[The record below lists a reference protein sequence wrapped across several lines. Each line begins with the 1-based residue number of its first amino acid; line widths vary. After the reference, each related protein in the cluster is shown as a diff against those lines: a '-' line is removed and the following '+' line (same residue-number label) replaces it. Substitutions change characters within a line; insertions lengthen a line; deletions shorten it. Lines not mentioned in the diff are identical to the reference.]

1 MTAAAALQIGDQLI
15 LEEDYDENY
24 IPSQQEIHEYARE
37 IGIDPN
43 REPELLWLA
52 REGIVAPLPPEWKP
66 CQDVTGDVYYF
77 NFSSGQSTWDHPC
90 DEQYRSLVNQERE
103 RAGTQPHGPP
113 TTAAK
118 KEKKNKKD
126 KKEKKKKAKD
136 QELLKPPGPLS
147 LTFGPLQAPLGS
159 LGSLAPLRG
168 LDGPAL
174 RGSLS
179 SSGGLEPL
187 KTPLGGPLSSLGSSL
202 LGGRQEERVA
212 FSPPGFEDE
221 EDNISEDEQPSRRGS
236 TRLLQNLHLD
246 LDALGGGLQ
255 YEDSEASG
263 LAPPEEKTEAELQDL
278 ALSGEHSPESPS
290 QQDSLR
296 GRHLLSSPPRGGSRD
311 CSSAAGV
318 CPPTPDPQPGK
329 TRDSGEE
336 EEDYEEGWGEDRES
350 VAEEGGGEEE
360 NQKEVGQAS
369 EKKKEGEGKDVE
381 AEVSEE
387 VECEAKLDEGEE
399 ESDEV
404 IKRCVKSEDGEEDET
419 GDVVEENVNKNEE
432 GSDEMMERYLGEQEE
447 SDEVVERCVTNEELE
462 VGHAKKVEDCNE
474 LVESSVK
481 SEEEPKADERDT
493 KSEEAGEEK
502 EWEQEEESD
511 EVVERCMKE
520 MEGGDVEESEIVGE
534 RYFKR
539 KHVERKEET
548 VRESIEEED
557 EAKGDEDS
565 DEVVER
571 WLKEEAEEGEREV
584 VERCVKSEEEV
595 EDEGKEEAEEGER
608 EVVER
613 SVKSEEVEEEVGKEE
628 ADEGESEVVERCVKS
643 EEEVEDEG
651 KEEAEEG
658 ESEVLER
665 SVKSEEVEEEVG
677 KEEADE
683 GESEVV
689 ERCVKSEEEV
699 EDEEAEEGES
709 EVVERSVKS
718 EEGEES
724 DKVFERCSLS
734 EKQAREGEESSEEEE
749 VEGCVKSERKEKEG
763 DRLEEDRDEVVENC
777 IQIVQASPK
786 PKTSTSSEEVIE
798 RLEQQTVQ
806 AKSLGKKKLA
816 DLKRSDKMEVYVGK
830 KKNVPKQSPLPAEQ
844 SEASE
849 HMEVAS
855 SSTEDLK
862 SGFGSKL
869 SEKVLALKDLSPAV
883 SPLLQDK
890 VGIVKVSAEEEK
902 ERRKRAEAAERRLH
916 GAGREDP
923 VMEDRPPSQPSE
935 SQQTTGSSHCEP
947 EPRPRAEGVS
957 TSLGVPGVQRPD
969 TSRGRLVRSPHTQ
982 YKEEAPR
989 QGEDSRRAQEEEREK
1004 ERRETERE
1012 IEEEKERALR
1022 ERQEKVRLLQEELRR
1037 EEEEEEERRLKE
1049 ESEERVRSLRERL
1062 QSKGREE
1069 ESRRSVE
1076 SESRLLELREMARR
1090 ERENQQRNIRE
1101 EGEAMLR
1108 ELRATL
1114 EAETEAERER
1124 IEAQRRRDLERL
1136 REESEEKLHAE
1147 KRRLLGEREEQL
1159 SSLKQ
1164 EGRSSASERWRELKS
1179 PRSPEQHLAEYQR
1192 ELGDVL
1198 QEVREEVQRD
1208 HARKL
1213 GQLKD
1218 DHHRELSSIKESH
1231 LDQEAVQKEQLLCV
1245 LQEERDRLLAAHSA
1259 QLERLRTQ
1267 LDSQLCKTRQTHTR
1281 KEVEIQELGDRLE
1294 LRARELKSQETIL
1307 KTQGANLK
1315 KRRQQLGDEEDEI
1328 DRGIEAL
1335 AGVMQERDG
1344 LRGDLERVEG
1354 QRDRAS
1360 QEAERG
1366 REDRTKA
1373 REELERMREERDR
1386 LESKVELLQERCDR
1400 LGRRVSDLEQSEI
1413 KRPSTRLDRTEEE
1426 ERKKEKDSEAAPSA
1440 GREKVLHVEHLKEPP
1455 LSPISRDSESSLDDL
1470 HQYISSEG
1478 LSLQKARRFLERESG
1493 RLSERQAALQA
1504 AQALSSSSQYPNTTT
1519 HAQAT
1524 QEMYRNLQQ
1533 VREASDVEEL
1543 RVTVQRGNSLL
1554 RRKEERLQQLESSVA
1569 EEVSHHHY
1577 YDDQG
1582 RLAADRKVT
1591 FDVTESDMSS
1601 VSNGH
1606 DGPGGEPTVPA
1617 KVQHLAESLQ
1627 HISGQLNT
1635 VLGALGSLT
1644 QRQTPYQPL
1653 PLPLPLSQPRT
1664 PTSMPLSQLSMPLS
1678 GPSWAPHST
1687 STQPRDSEDLLNSR
1701 WAKLFP
1707 GAPIESI
1714 ATSSLRTNALYS
1726 GYSPASEQ
1734 ARSLSS
1740 MQPKAVEMDGQRLQ
1754 GLIDGNK
1761 RWLETRR
1768 KDPSVPLFTRYRT
1781 PPTMSGLVQL
1791 SLDDNNQIKVYHY

>member
-103 RAGTQPHGPP
+103 RAGTQPHGSP

-168 LDGPAL
+168 FDGPAL

-290 QQDSLR
+290 QQ
-296 GRHLLSSPPRGGSRD
+296 
-311 CSSAAGV
+311 
-318 CPPTPDPQPGK
+318 
-329 TRDSGEE
+329 
-336 EEDYEEGWGEDRES
+336 
-350 VAEEGGGEEE
+350 
-360 NQKEVGQAS
+360 
-369 EKKKEGEGKDVE
+369 
-381 AEVSEE
+381 
-387 VECEAKLDEGEE
+387 
-399 ESDEV
+399 
-404 IKRCVKSEDGEEDET
+404 
-419 GDVVEENVNKNEE
+419 
-432 GSDEMMERYLGEQEE
+432 
-447 SDEVVERCVTNEELE
+447 
-462 VGHAKKVEDCNE
+462 
-474 LVESSVK
+474 
-481 SEEEPKADERDT
+481 
-493 KSEEAGEEK
+493 
-502 EWEQEEESD
+502 
-511 EVVERCMKE
+511 
-520 MEGGDVEESEIVGE
+520 
-534 RYFKR
+534 
-539 KHVERKEET
+539 
-548 VRESIEEED
+548 
-557 EAKGDEDS
+557 
-565 DEVVER
+565 
-571 WLKEEAEEGEREV
+571 
-584 VERCVKSEEEV
+584 
-595 EDEGKEEAEEGER
+595 
-608 EVVER
+608 
-613 SVKSEEVEEEVGKEE
+613 
-628 ADEGESEVVERCVKS
+628 
-643 EEEVEDEG
+643 
-651 KEEAEEG
+651 
-658 ESEVLER
+658 
-665 SVKSEEVEEEVG
+665 
-677 KEEADE
+677 
-683 GESEVV
+683 
-689 ERCVKSEEEV
+689 
-699 EDEEAEEGES
+699 
-709 EVVERSVKS
+709 
-718 EEGEES
+718 
-724 DKVFERCSLS
+724 
-734 EKQAREGEESSEEEE
+734 
-749 VEGCVKSERKEKEG
+749 
-763 DRLEEDRDEVVENC
+763 
-777 IQIVQASPK
+777 
-786 PKTSTSSEEVIE
+786 
-798 RLEQQTVQ
+798 
-806 AKSLGKKKLA
+806 
-816 DLKRSDKMEVYVGK
+816 
-830 KKNVPKQSPLPAEQ
+830 Q

-869 SEKVLALKDLSPAV
+869 SEKVLDLKDLFPAV
-883 SPLLQDK
+883 IPLLQDK
-890 VGIVKVSAEEEK
+890 VGMVKVSAEEEK

-916 GAGREDP
+916 GAGREDL

-947 EPRPRAEGVS
+947 EPRPRAEGVSAS

-1012 IEEEKERALR
+1012 IEKERALW

-1037 EEEEEEERRLKE
+1037 EEEEEERRLKE
-1049 ESEERVRSLRERL
+1049 ESEERVRSLREKL

-1069 ESRRSVE
+1069 ESRPSVE

-1124 IEAQRRRDLERL
+1124 IEAQGRRDLERL

-1164 EGRSSASERWRELKS
+1164 EGRSSASERGRELKS

-1218 DHHRELSSIKESH
+1218 DHHRELSSIRESH

-1281 KEVEIQELGDRLE
+1281 KEAEIQELGDRLE
-1294 LRARELKSQETIL
+1294 LKARELKSQETIL
-1307 KTQGANLK
+1307 KTQAANLK

-1335 AGVMQERDG
+1335 PGVMQERDG

-1354 QRDRAS
+1354 QRDRAR

-1366 REDRTKA
+1366 REERTKA
-1373 REELERMREERDR
+1373 REELERMREERDKAREESRRMKEERDR

-1504 AQALSSSSQYPNTTT
+1504 AQAQSSSSQYPNTTM

-1577 YDDQG
+1577 YNDQG

-1601 VSNGH
+1601 VSNSH

-1653 PLPLPLSQPRT
+1653 PLPLPLSLPRT
-1664 PTSMPLSQLSMPLS
+1664 PTSMPLSQLSMTLS
-1678 GPSWAPHST
+1678 GPSWAWAPHST

-1707 GAPIESI
+1707 GASIESI

>member
-290 QQDSLR
+290 QQ
-296 GRHLLSSPPRGGSRD
+296 
-311 CSSAAGV
+311 
-318 CPPTPDPQPGK
+318 
-329 TRDSGEE
+329 
-336 EEDYEEGWGEDRES
+336 
-350 VAEEGGGEEE
+350 
-360 NQKEVGQAS
+360 
-369 EKKKEGEGKDVE
+369 
-381 AEVSEE
+381 
-387 VECEAKLDEGEE
+387 
-399 ESDEV
+399 
-404 IKRCVKSEDGEEDET
+404 
-419 GDVVEENVNKNEE
+419 
-432 GSDEMMERYLGEQEE
+432 
-447 SDEVVERCVTNEELE
+447 
-462 VGHAKKVEDCNE
+462 
-474 LVESSVK
+474 
-481 SEEEPKADERDT
+481 
-493 KSEEAGEEK
+493 
-502 EWEQEEESD
+502 
-511 EVVERCMKE
+511 
-520 MEGGDVEESEIVGE
+520 
-534 RYFKR
+534 
-539 KHVERKEET
+539 
-548 VRESIEEED
+548 
-557 EAKGDEDS
+557 
-565 DEVVER
+565 
-571 WLKEEAEEGEREV
+571 
-584 VERCVKSEEEV
+584 
-595 EDEGKEEAEEGER
+595 
-608 EVVER
+608 
-613 SVKSEEVEEEVGKEE
+613 
-628 ADEGESEVVERCVKS
+628 
-643 EEEVEDEG
+643 
-651 KEEAEEG
+651 
-658 ESEVLER
+658 
-665 SVKSEEVEEEVG
+665 
-677 KEEADE
+677 
-683 GESEVV
+683 
-689 ERCVKSEEEV
+689 
-699 EDEEAEEGES
+699 
-709 EVVERSVKS
+709 
-718 EEGEES
+718 
-724 DKVFERCSLS
+724 
-734 EKQAREGEESSEEEE
+734 
-749 VEGCVKSERKEKEG
+749 
-763 DRLEEDRDEVVENC
+763 
-777 IQIVQASPK
+777 
-786 PKTSTSSEEVIE
+786 
-798 RLEQQTVQ
+798 
-806 AKSLGKKKLA
+806 
-816 DLKRSDKMEVYVGK
+816 
-830 KKNVPKQSPLPAEQ
+830 Q

>member
-1 MTAAAALQIGDQLI
+1 MREEKAKQKGTII
-15 LEEDYDENY
+15 LVHLLD
-24 IPSQQEIHEYARE
+24 ARDCE
-37 IGIDPN
+37 QGLVPC
-43 REPELLWLA
+43 L
-52 REGIVAPLPPEWKP
+52 APLCLSPGPMSPNLLLSREMGW
-66 CQDVTGDVYYF
+66 
-77 NFSSGQSTWDHPC
+77 
-90 DEQYRSLVNQERE
+90 E
-103 RAGTQPHGPP
+103 RAWLIQQGSAGIQ
-113 TTAAK
+113 
-118 KEKKNKKD
+118 
-126 KKEKKKKAKD
+126 
-136 QELLKPPGPLS
+136 QPLS
-147 LTFGPLQAPLGS
+147 LTLGPLQAPLGS

-187 KTPLGGPLSSLGSSL
+187 KSPLGGPLSSLGSSL
-202 LGGRQEERVA
+202 LGGRQEEHVA
-212 FSPPGFEDE
+212 FSPPGFEDD
-221 EDNISEDEQPSRRGS
+221 EDNISEDEQPSPRGS
-236 TRLLQNLHLD
+236 ARLLQNLHLD

-263 LAPPEEKTEAELQDL
+263 VAPPEEKTEAELQDL
-278 ALSGEHSPESPS
+278 ALSGEHSPEPPS
-290 QQDSLR
+290 QQ
-296 GRHLLSSPPRGGSRD
+296 
-311 CSSAAGV
+311 
-318 CPPTPDPQPGK
+318 
-329 TRDSGEE
+329 
-336 EEDYEEGWGEDRES
+336 
-350 VAEEGGGEEE
+350 
-360 NQKEVGQAS
+360 
-369 EKKKEGEGKDVE
+369 
-381 AEVSEE
+381 
-387 VECEAKLDEGEE
+387 
-399 ESDEV
+399 
-404 IKRCVKSEDGEEDET
+404 
-419 GDVVEENVNKNEE
+419 
-432 GSDEMMERYLGEQEE
+432 
-447 SDEVVERCVTNEELE
+447 
-462 VGHAKKVEDCNE
+462 
-474 LVESSVK
+474 
-481 SEEEPKADERDT
+481 
-493 KSEEAGEEK
+493 
-502 EWEQEEESD
+502 
-511 EVVERCMKE
+511 
-520 MEGGDVEESEIVGE
+520 
-534 RYFKR
+534 
-539 KHVERKEET
+539 
-548 VRESIEEED
+548 
-557 EAKGDEDS
+557 
-565 DEVVER
+565 
-571 WLKEEAEEGEREV
+571 
-584 VERCVKSEEEV
+584 
-595 EDEGKEEAEEGER
+595 
-608 EVVER
+608 
-613 SVKSEEVEEEVGKEE
+613 
-628 ADEGESEVVERCVKS
+628 
-643 EEEVEDEG
+643 
-651 KEEAEEG
+651 
-658 ESEVLER
+658 
-665 SVKSEEVEEEVG
+665 
-677 KEEADE
+677 
-683 GESEVV
+683 
-689 ERCVKSEEEV
+689 
-699 EDEEAEEGES
+699 
-709 EVVERSVKS
+709 
-718 EEGEES
+718 
-724 DKVFERCSLS
+724 
-734 EKQAREGEESSEEEE
+734 
-749 VEGCVKSERKEKEG
+749 
-763 DRLEEDRDEVVENC
+763 
-777 IQIVQASPK
+777 
-786 PKTSTSSEEVIE
+786 
-798 RLEQQTVQ
+798 
-806 AKSLGKKKLA
+806 
-816 DLKRSDKMEVYVGK
+816 
-830 KKNVPKQSPLPAEQ
+830 Q

-849 HMEVAS
+849 HIEVAS

-869 SEKVLALKDLSPAV
+869 SEKVLDLKDLSPAN
-883 SPLLQDK
+883 SPLLQEK

-916 GAGREDP
+916 AAGREDP
-923 VMEDRPPSQPSE
+923 VMEDRPPSQPSD

-947 EPRPRAEGVS
+947 ELRPRVEGVS
-957 TSLGVPGVQRPD
+957 TSASLGVPGVQGVQRPD
-969 TSRGRLVRSPHTQ
+969 TSRGRLVRSPHALH
-982 YKEEAPR
+982 KEEAPR
-989 QGEDSRRAQEEEREK
+989 QGEDSRRAQEEERDK

-1022 ERQEKVRLLQEELRR
+1022 ERQEKVHLLQEELRR
-1037 EEEEEEERRLKE
+1037 EEEEEERRLKE
-1049 ESEERVRSLRERL
+1049 ESEERVRSLRQRL

-1069 ESRRSVE
+1069 ESRLSVE

-1108 ELRATL
+1108 ELRATM
-1114 EAETEAERER
+1114 EAEREAERER

-1164 EGRSSASERWRELKS
+1164 EGLSSACERRRELKS

-1218 DHHRELSSIKESH
+1218 DHHRELNSIRESH

-1267 LDSQLCKTRQTHTR
+1267 LDSQLSKTRQTHTR
-1281 KEVEIQELGDRLE
+1281 KEAEIQELGDRLE

-1307 KTQGANLK
+1307 KTQAANLK
-1315 KRRQQLGDEEDEI
+1315 KRRQQLGNEEDEI

-1335 AGVMQERDG
+1335 PGVMQERDG
-1344 LRGDLERVEG
+1344 LREDLERVEE
-1354 QRDRAS
+1354 QRDRAR

-1366 REDRTKA
+1366 REERTKA
-1373 REELERMREERDR
+1373 REELERMREERDKAREELERMREERDKAREESRRMKEERDR

-1478 LSLQKARRFLERESG
+1478 LSLQKARRFLKRESG
-1493 RLSERQAALQA
+1493 RLRERQAALQA
-1504 AQALSSSSQYPNTTT
+1504 AQAQSSSSQYPNTTT

-1533 VREASDVEEL
+1533 EASDVEEL

-1577 YDDQG
+1577 YDDQD

-1606 DGPGGEPTVPA
+1606 DGPGEEPTVPA

-1678 GPSWAPHST
+1678 GPSWVWTPHST
-1687 STQPRDSEDLLNSR
+1687 STQPRGSEDLLNSR

-1714 ATSSLRTNALYS
+1714 ATSSLRTNVLYS

>member
-24 IPSQQEIHEYARE
+24 IPSEQEIHEYARE

-118 KEKKNKKD
+118 KEKKKKKD
-126 KKEKKKKAKD
+126 KKEKKKKTKD

-147 LTFGPLQAPLGS
+147 LTLGPLQAPLGS

-187 KTPLGGPLSSLGSSL
+187 KSPLGGPLSSLGSSL
-202 LGGRQEERVA
+202 LGGRQEEHVA
-212 FSPPGFEDE
+212 FSPPGFEDD
-221 EDNISEDEQPSRRGS
+221 EDNISEDEQPSPRGS
-236 TRLLQNLHLD
+236 ARLLQNLHLD

-263 LAPPEEKTEAELQDL
+263 VAPPEEKTEAELQDL
-278 ALSGEHSPESPS
+278 ALSGEHSPEPPS
-290 QQDSLR
+290 QQ
-296 GRHLLSSPPRGGSRD
+296 
-311 CSSAAGV
+311 
-318 CPPTPDPQPGK
+318 
-329 TRDSGEE
+329 
-336 EEDYEEGWGEDRES
+336 
-350 VAEEGGGEEE
+350 
-360 NQKEVGQAS
+360 
-369 EKKKEGEGKDVE
+369 
-381 AEVSEE
+381 
-387 VECEAKLDEGEE
+387 
-399 ESDEV
+399 
-404 IKRCVKSEDGEEDET
+404 
-419 GDVVEENVNKNEE
+419 
-432 GSDEMMERYLGEQEE
+432 
-447 SDEVVERCVTNEELE
+447 
-462 VGHAKKVEDCNE
+462 
-474 LVESSVK
+474 
-481 SEEEPKADERDT
+481 
-493 KSEEAGEEK
+493 
-502 EWEQEEESD
+502 
-511 EVVERCMKE
+511 
-520 MEGGDVEESEIVGE
+520 
-534 RYFKR
+534 
-539 KHVERKEET
+539 
-548 VRESIEEED
+548 
-557 EAKGDEDS
+557 
-565 DEVVER
+565 
-571 WLKEEAEEGEREV
+571 
-584 VERCVKSEEEV
+584 
-595 EDEGKEEAEEGER
+595 
-608 EVVER
+608 
-613 SVKSEEVEEEVGKEE
+613 
-628 ADEGESEVVERCVKS
+628 
-643 EEEVEDEG
+643 
-651 KEEAEEG
+651 
-658 ESEVLER
+658 
-665 SVKSEEVEEEVG
+665 
-677 KEEADE
+677 
-683 GESEVV
+683 
-689 ERCVKSEEEV
+689 
-699 EDEEAEEGES
+699 
-709 EVVERSVKS
+709 
-718 EEGEES
+718 
-724 DKVFERCSLS
+724 
-734 EKQAREGEESSEEEE
+734 
-749 VEGCVKSERKEKEG
+749 
-763 DRLEEDRDEVVENC
+763 
-777 IQIVQASPK
+777 
-786 PKTSTSSEEVIE
+786 
-798 RLEQQTVQ
+798 
-806 AKSLGKKKLA
+806 
-816 DLKRSDKMEVYVGK
+816 
-830 KKNVPKQSPLPAEQ
+830 Q

-849 HMEVAS
+849 HIEVAS

-869 SEKVLALKDLSPAV
+869 SEKVLDLKDLSPAN
-883 SPLLQDK
+883 SPLLQEK

-916 GAGREDP
+916 AAGREDP
-923 VMEDRPPSQPSE
+923 VMEDRPPSQPSD

-947 EPRPRAEGVS
+947 ELRPRVEGVS
-957 TSLGVPGVQRPD
+957 TSASLGVPGVQGVQRPD
-969 TSRGRLVRSPHTQ
+969 TSRGRLVRSPHALH
-982 YKEEAPR
+982 KEEAPR
-989 QGEDSRRAQEEEREK
+989 QGEDSRRAQEEERDK

-1022 ERQEKVRLLQEELRR
+1022 ERQEKVHLLQEELRR
-1037 EEEEEEERRLKE
+1037 EEEEEERRLKE
-1049 ESEERVRSLRERL
+1049 ESEERVRSLRQRL

-1069 ESRRSVE
+1069 ESRLSVE

-1108 ELRATL
+1108 ELRATM
-1114 EAETEAERER
+1114 EAEREAERER

-1164 EGRSSASERWRELKS
+1164 EGLSSACERRRELKS

-1218 DHHRELSSIKESH
+1218 DHHRELNSIRESH

-1267 LDSQLCKTRQTHTR
+1267 LDSQLSKTRQTHTR
-1281 KEVEIQELGDRLE
+1281 KEAEIQELGDRLE

-1307 KTQGANLK
+1307 KTQAANLK
-1315 KRRQQLGDEEDEI
+1315 KRRQQLGNEEDEI

-1335 AGVMQERDG
+1335 PGVMQERDG
-1344 LRGDLERVEG
+1344 LREDLERVEE
-1354 QRDRAS
+1354 QRDRAR

-1366 REDRTKA
+1366 REERTKA
-1373 REELERMREERDR
+1373 REELERMREERDKAREELERMREERDKAREESRRMKEERDR

-1478 LSLQKARRFLERESG
+1478 LSLQKARRFLKRESG
-1493 RLSERQAALQA
+1493 RLRERQAALQA
-1504 AQALSSSSQYPNTTT
+1504 AQAQSSSSQYPNTTT

-1533 VREASDVEEL
+1533 EASDVEEL

-1577 YDDQG
+1577 YDDQD

-1606 DGPGGEPTVPA
+1606 DGPGEEPTVPA

-1678 GPSWAPHST
+1678 GPSWVWTPHST
-1687 STQPRDSEDLLNSR
+1687 STQPRGSEDLLNSR

-1714 ATSSLRTNALYS
+1714 ATSSLRTNVLYS

>member
-24 IPSQQEIHEYARE
+24 IPSEQEIHEYARE

-113 TTAAK
+113 TTGAK
-118 KEKKNKKD
+118 KEKKKKKD

-147 LTFGPLQAPLGS
+147 LTLGPLQAPLGS

-212 FSPPGFEDE
+212 FSPPGFEDD

-236 TRLLQNLHLD
+236 ARLLQNLHLD
-246 LDALGGGLQ
+246 LDVLGGGLQ

-278 ALSGEHSPESPS
+278 ALSGEHSPEPPS
-290 QQDSLR
+290 Q
-296 GRHLLSSPPRGGSRD
+296 
-311 CSSAAGV
+311 
-318 CPPTPDPQPGK
+318 
-329 TRDSGEE
+329 
-336 EEDYEEGWGEDRES
+336 
-350 VAEEGGGEEE
+350 
-360 NQKEVGQAS
+360 
-369 EKKKEGEGKDVE
+369 
-381 AEVSEE
+381 
-387 VECEAKLDEGEE
+387 
-399 ESDEV
+399 
-404 IKRCVKSEDGEEDET
+404 
-419 GDVVEENVNKNEE
+419 
-432 GSDEMMERYLGEQEE
+432 
-447 SDEVVERCVTNEELE
+447 
-462 VGHAKKVEDCNE
+462 
-474 LVESSVK
+474 
-481 SEEEPKADERDT
+481 
-493 KSEEAGEEK
+493 
-502 EWEQEEESD
+502 
-511 EVVERCMKE
+511 
-520 MEGGDVEESEIVGE
+520 
-534 RYFKR
+534 
-539 KHVERKEET
+539 
-548 VRESIEEED
+548 
-557 EAKGDEDS
+557 
-565 DEVVER
+565 
-571 WLKEEAEEGEREV
+571 
-584 VERCVKSEEEV
+584 
-595 EDEGKEEAEEGER
+595 
-608 EVVER
+608 
-613 SVKSEEVEEEVGKEE
+613 
-628 ADEGESEVVERCVKS
+628 
-643 EEEVEDEG
+643 
-651 KEEAEEG
+651 
-658 ESEVLER
+658 
-665 SVKSEEVEEEVG
+665 
-677 KEEADE
+677 
-683 GESEVV
+683 
-689 ERCVKSEEEV
+689 
-699 EDEEAEEGES
+699 
-709 EVVERSVKS
+709 
-718 EEGEES
+718 
-724 DKVFERCSLS
+724 
-734 EKQAREGEESSEEEE
+734 
-749 VEGCVKSERKEKEG
+749 
-763 DRLEEDRDEVVENC
+763 
-777 IQIVQASPK
+777 
-786 PKTSTSSEEVIE
+786 
-798 RLEQQTVQ
+798 
-806 AKSLGKKKLA
+806 
-816 DLKRSDKMEVYVGK
+816 
-830 KKNVPKQSPLPAEQ
+830 Q

-849 HMEVAS
+849 HIEVAS

-869 SEKVLALKDLSPAV
+869 SEKVLDLKDLSLAV

-947 EPRPRAEGVS
+947 EPRLRAEGVS
-957 TSLGVPGVQRPD
+957 TSASLGVPGVQRPD
-969 TSRGRLVRSPHTQ
+969 TSRGRLVRSPHAH

-989 QGEDSRRAQEEEREK
+989 QGEDSRRAQEK

-1012 IEEEKERALR
+1012 IEEKARVLR
-1022 ERQEKVRLLQEELRR
+1022 ERQEKVRLLQEELSR
-1037 EEEEEEERRLKE
+1037 EEEEEEGRLKE
-1049 ESEERVRSLRERL
+1049 ESKERVRSLRERL

-1069 ESRRSVE
+1069 ESRLSVE

-1101 EGEAMLR
+1101 EGKAMLR
-1108 ELRATL
+1108 KLRATL
-1114 EAETEAERER
+1114 EAEREAERER

-1218 DHHRELSSIKESH
+1218 DHHRELNSIRESH

-1281 KEVEIQELGDRLE
+1281 KEAEIQELGDRLE

-1307 KTQGANLK
+1307 KTQAANLK

-1335 AGVMQERDG
+1335 PGVMQERDG
-1344 LRGDLERVEG
+1344 LREDLERVEG
-1354 QRDRAS
+1354 QRDRAR

-1366 REDRTKA
+1366 REERTKV
-1373 REELERMREERDR
+1373 REELERMREERDKAREESRRMKEERDR

-1524 QEMYRNLQQ
+1524 QQMYRNLQQ

-1664 PTSMPLSQLSMPLS
+1664 PTSMPLSQLSMAQS
-1678 GPSWAPHST
+1678 GPSWAWAPHST
-1687 STQPRDSEDLLNSR
+1687 STQPRGSEDLLNSR

-1714 ATSSLRTNALYS
+1714 ATSSLRTNVLYS

-1740 MQPKAVEMDGQRLQ
+1740 MQPKAAEMDGQRLQ

-1781 PPTMSGLVQL
+1781 PPTTSGLVQL

>member
-24 IPSQQEIHEYARE
+24 IPSEQEIHEYARE

-113 TTAAK
+113 ITAAK
-118 KEKKNKKD
+118 KEKKKKKD

-147 LTFGPLQAPLGS
+147 LTLGPLQAPLGS

-168 LDGPAL
+168 LDGLAL

-202 LGGRQEERVA
+202 LGGQQEERVA
-212 FSPPGFEDE
+212 FSPPGFEDN

-236 TRLLQNLHLD
+236 ARLLQNLHLD

-263 LAPPEEKTEAELQDL
+263 VAPPEGKTEAELRDL

-296 GRHLLSSPPRGGSRD
+296 GRHLLSTPPRGGSRD

-318 CPPTPDPQPGK
+318 CLPTPDPQPAK

-336 EEDYEEGWGEDRES
+336 EEDYEDGWGEDRES

-360 NQKEVGQAS
+360 NQREVGQAS
-369 EKKKEGEGKDVE
+369 EKKRGEEGEGKDVE

-387 VECEAKLDEGEE
+387 VECEGKLEEGEE

-404 IKRCVKSEDGEEDET
+404 IKRCVKSEDGEEEET
-419 GDVVEENVNKNEE
+419 GDVVEENVNTNEGE
-432 GSDEMMERYLGEQEE
+432 GGSDEMMERYLGEQGE

-462 VGHAKKVEDCNE
+462 VGHDKQVEDCNE
-474 LVESSVK
+474 LVESRVK
-481 SEEEPKADERDT
+481 SEEEPKAEESDERDT

-502 EWEQEEESD
+502 EGEQEEESD
-511 EVVERCMKE
+511 QVVERYMKE
-520 MEGGDVEESEIVGE
+520 VEGGDEESEIVGE

-548 VRESIEEED
+548 VRDSIEEED

-565 DEVVER
+565 EEVVER

-584 VERCVKSEEEV
+584 VERCEEEV
-595 EDEGKEEAEEGER
+595 EDEETG
-608 EVVER
+608 
-613 SVKSEEVEEEVGKEE
+613 
-628 ADEGESEVVERCVKS
+628 EGESEVVERCVKS
-643 EEEVEDEG
+643 EEEVEDEEAGEGESEVVERCVKSVEEEG
-651 KEEAEEG
+651 KEEG

-677 KEEADE
+677 EEEADE

-689 ERCVKSEEEV
+689 ERCVNSEEG
-699 EDEEAEEGES
+699 EEGKDEPEELES
-709 EVVERSVKS
+709 EVVRERCVKS
-718 EEGEES
+718 EEGEEN
-724 DKVFERCSLS
+724 DKVFARCSLS
-734 EKQAREGEESSEEEE
+734 EKQAREGEESRE
-749 VEGCVKSERKEKEG
+749 VEGCFKRERKEMEG
-763 DRLEEDRDEVVENC
+763 DRLEEDSDEVVENC
-777 IQIVQASPK
+777 IQTVQASPK
-786 PKTSTSSEEVIE
+786 PKTSASSEEVIE

-806 AKSLGKKKLA
+806 AKSLGKKKKLA
-816 DLKRSDKMEVYVGK
+816 DLKQSDNMEVYVGK

-862 SGFGSKL
+862 SGFGSRL
-869 SEKVLALKDLSPAV
+869 SEKVLDLKDLSPAV

-957 TSLGVPGVQRPD
+957 TSASLGVPGVQRPD
-969 TSRGRLVRSPHTQ
+969 TSRGRLVRSPNAH

-989 QGEDSRRAQEEEREK
+989 QGEDSRWAQEEESEK
-1004 ERRETERE
+1004 ERRETERK

-1022 ERQEKVRLLQEELRR
+1022 ERQEKGRLLQEELSR
-1037 EEEEEEERRLKE
+1037 EEEEEERRLKE
-1049 ESEERVRSLRERL
+1049 ESKERVRSLRERL

-1069 ESRRSVE
+1069 ESRLSVE

-1090 ERENQQRNIRE
+1090 ERENQQCNIRE

-1114 EAETEAERER
+1114 EAERER
-1124 IEAQRRRDLERL
+1124 IEAQRKRDLERL

-1218 DHHRELSSIKESH
+1218 DHHRELSSIRESH

-1281 KEVEIQELGDRLE
+1281 KEAEIQELGDRME
-1294 LRARELKSQETIL
+1294 LRARELKSQETTL
-1307 KTQGANLK
+1307 KTQAANLK

-1335 AGVMQERDG
+1335 PGVMQERDG
-1344 LRGDLERVEG
+1344 LREHLERVEG
-1354 QRDRAS
+1354 ERDRAR

-1366 REDRTKA
+1366 REERTNA
-1373 REELERMREERDR
+1373 REELERMREERDKAREESRRIKEERDR

-1426 ERKKEKDSEAAPSA
+1426 RKKEKDCEAAPSA
-1440 GREKVLHVEHLKEPP
+1440 GQEKVLHVEHLKEP

-1504 AQALSSSSQYPNTTT
+1504 AQAQSSSSQYPNTTS

-1533 VREASDVEEL
+1533 EASDVEEL
-1543 RVTVQRGNSLL
+1543 RVTVQRGISLL

-1582 RLAADRKVT
+1582 RLADDRKVT

-1678 GPSWAPHST
+1678 GPSWAWAPHST
-1687 STQPRDSEDLLNSR
+1687 STPLRDSEDLLNSR

>member
-24 IPSQQEIHEYARE
+24 IPSEQEIHEYARE

-113 TTAAK
+113 ITAAK
-118 KEKKNKKD
+118 KEKKKKKD

-147 LTFGPLQAPLGS
+147 LTLGPLQAPLGS

-212 FSPPGFEDE
+212 FSPPGFEDD

-236 TRLLQNLHLD
+236 ARLLQNLHLD

-263 LAPPEEKTEAELQDL
+263 VAPPEGKTEAELRDL

-290 QQDSLR
+290 Q
-296 GRHLLSSPPRGGSRD
+296 
-311 CSSAAGV
+311 
-318 CPPTPDPQPGK
+318 
-329 TRDSGEE
+329 
-336 EEDYEEGWGEDRES
+336 
-350 VAEEGGGEEE
+350 
-360 NQKEVGQAS
+360 
-369 EKKKEGEGKDVE
+369 
-381 AEVSEE
+381 
-387 VECEAKLDEGEE
+387 
-399 ESDEV
+399 
-404 IKRCVKSEDGEEDET
+404 
-419 GDVVEENVNKNEE
+419 
-432 GSDEMMERYLGEQEE
+432 
-447 SDEVVERCVTNEELE
+447 
-462 VGHAKKVEDCNE
+462 
-474 LVESSVK
+474 
-481 SEEEPKADERDT
+481 
-493 KSEEAGEEK
+493 
-502 EWEQEEESD
+502 
-511 EVVERCMKE
+511 
-520 MEGGDVEESEIVGE
+520 
-534 RYFKR
+534 
-539 KHVERKEET
+539 
-548 VRESIEEED
+548 
-557 EAKGDEDS
+557 
-565 DEVVER
+565 
-571 WLKEEAEEGEREV
+571 
-584 VERCVKSEEEV
+584 
-595 EDEGKEEAEEGER
+595 
-608 EVVER
+608 
-613 SVKSEEVEEEVGKEE
+613 
-628 ADEGESEVVERCVKS
+628 
-643 EEEVEDEG
+643 
-651 KEEAEEG
+651 
-658 ESEVLER
+658 
-665 SVKSEEVEEEVG
+665 
-677 KEEADE
+677 
-683 GESEVV
+683 
-689 ERCVKSEEEV
+689 
-699 EDEEAEEGES
+699 
-709 EVVERSVKS
+709 
-718 EEGEES
+718 
-724 DKVFERCSLS
+724 
-734 EKQAREGEESSEEEE
+734 
-749 VEGCVKSERKEKEG
+749 
-763 DRLEEDRDEVVENC
+763 
-777 IQIVQASPK
+777 
-786 PKTSTSSEEVIE
+786 
-798 RLEQQTVQ
+798 
-806 AKSLGKKKLA
+806 
-816 DLKRSDKMEVYVGK
+816 
-830 KKNVPKQSPLPAEQ
+830 Q

-862 SGFGSKL
+862 SGFGSRL
-869 SEKVLALKDLSPAV
+869 SEKVLDLKDLSPAV

-957 TSLGVPGVQRPD
+957 TSASLGVPVVQRPD
-969 TSRGRLVRSPHTQ
+969 TSRGRLVRSPNAH

-989 QGEDSRRAQEEEREK
+989 QGEDSRWAQEEEREK
-1004 ERRETERE
+1004 ERRETERK
-1012 IEEEKERALR
+1012 IEEEKECALR
-1022 ERQEKVRLLQEELRR
+1022 ERQEKGRLLQEELSR
-1037 EEEEEEERRLKE
+1037 EEEEEERRLKE
-1049 ESEERVRSLRERL
+1049 ESKERVRSLRERL

-1069 ESRRSVE
+1069 ESRLSVE

-1090 ERENQQRNIRE
+1090 ERETQQRNIRE

-1114 EAETEAERER
+1114 EAERER
-1124 IEAQRRRDLERL
+1124 IESQRRRDLERL

-1147 KRRLLGEREEQL
+1147 KCRLLGEREEQL

-1179 PRSPEQHLAEYQR
+1179 PHSPEQHLAEYQR

-1218 DHHRELSSIKESH
+1218 DHHRELSSIRESH

-1245 LQEERDRLLAAHSA
+1245 LQEERDRLLAAHST

-1281 KEVEIQELGDRLE
+1281 KEAEIQELGDRME
-1294 LRARELKSQETIL
+1294 LRARELKSQETTL
-1307 KTQGANLK
+1307 KTQAANLK

-1335 AGVMQERDG
+1335 PGVMQERDG
-1344 LRGDLERVEG
+1344 LREDLERVEG
-1354 QRDRAS
+1354 ERDGAR

-1366 REDRTKA
+1366 REERTNA
-1373 REELERMREERDR
+1373 REELERMREERDKAREESRRMKEERDR

-1426 ERKKEKDSEAAPSA
+1426 RKKEKDCEAAPSA
-1440 GREKVLHVEHLKEPP
+1440 GREKVLHVEHLKEP

-1504 AQALSSSSQYPNTTT
+1504 AQAQSSSSQYPNTTS

-1582 RLAADRKVT
+1582 RLAADRKVN

-1678 GPSWAPHST
+1678 GPSWAWGPHST
-1687 STQPRDSEDLLNSR
+1687 STPLRDSEDLLNSR

>member
-24 IPSQQEIHEYARE
+24 IPSEQEIHEYARE

-113 TTAAK
+113 ITAAK
-118 KEKKNKKD
+118 KEKKKKKD

-147 LTFGPLQAPLGS
+147 LTLGPLQAP

-212 FSPPGFEDE
+212 FSPPGFEDD

-236 TRLLQNLHLD
+236 ARLLQNLHLD

-263 LAPPEEKTEAELQDL
+263 VAPPEGKTEAELRDL
-278 ALSGEHSPESPS
+278 ALSGVHSPESPS
-290 QQDSLR
+290 QQ
-296 GRHLLSSPPRGGSRD
+296 
-311 CSSAAGV
+311 
-318 CPPTPDPQPGK
+318 
-329 TRDSGEE
+329 
-336 EEDYEEGWGEDRES
+336 
-350 VAEEGGGEEE
+350 
-360 NQKEVGQAS
+360 
-369 EKKKEGEGKDVE
+369 
-381 AEVSEE
+381 
-387 VECEAKLDEGEE
+387 
-399 ESDEV
+399 
-404 IKRCVKSEDGEEDET
+404 
-419 GDVVEENVNKNEE
+419 
-432 GSDEMMERYLGEQEE
+432 
-447 SDEVVERCVTNEELE
+447 
-462 VGHAKKVEDCNE
+462 
-474 LVESSVK
+474 
-481 SEEEPKADERDT
+481 
-493 KSEEAGEEK
+493 
-502 EWEQEEESD
+502 
-511 EVVERCMKE
+511 
-520 MEGGDVEESEIVGE
+520 
-534 RYFKR
+534 
-539 KHVERKEET
+539 
-548 VRESIEEED
+548 
-557 EAKGDEDS
+557 
-565 DEVVER
+565 
-571 WLKEEAEEGEREV
+571 
-584 VERCVKSEEEV
+584 
-595 EDEGKEEAEEGER
+595 
-608 EVVER
+608 
-613 SVKSEEVEEEVGKEE
+613 
-628 ADEGESEVVERCVKS
+628 
-643 EEEVEDEG
+643 
-651 KEEAEEG
+651 
-658 ESEVLER
+658 
-665 SVKSEEVEEEVG
+665 
-677 KEEADE
+677 
-683 GESEVV
+683 
-689 ERCVKSEEEV
+689 
-699 EDEEAEEGES
+699 
-709 EVVERSVKS
+709 
-718 EEGEES
+718 
-724 DKVFERCSLS
+724 
-734 EKQAREGEESSEEEE
+734 
-749 VEGCVKSERKEKEG
+749 
-763 DRLEEDRDEVVENC
+763 
-777 IQIVQASPK
+777 
-786 PKTSTSSEEVIE
+786 
-798 RLEQQTVQ
+798 
-806 AKSLGKKKLA
+806 
-816 DLKRSDKMEVYVGK
+816 
-830 KKNVPKQSPLPAEQ
+830 Q

-862 SGFGSKL
+862 SGFGSRL
-869 SEKVLALKDLSPAV
+869 SEKVLDLKDLSPAV

-890 VGIVKVSAEEEK
+890 VGIVKVSAEEEKK

-957 TSLGVPGVQRPD
+957 TSASLGVPGVQRPD
-969 TSRGRLVRSPHTQ
+969 TSRGRLVRSPNAH

-989 QGEDSRRAQEEEREK
+989 QGEDSRWAQEEEREK
-1004 ERRETERE
+1004 ERRETERK

-1022 ERQEKVRLLQEELRR
+1022 ERQEKGRLLQEELSR
-1037 EEEEEEERRLKE
+1037 EEEEEERRLKE
-1049 ESEERVRSLRERL
+1049 ESKERVRSLRERL

-1069 ESRRSVE
+1069 ESRLSVE

-1114 EAETEAERER
+1114 EAERER
-1124 IEAQRRRDLERL
+1124 VEAQRRRDLERL

-1218 DHHRELSSIKESH
+1218 DHHRELSSIRESH

-1281 KEVEIQELGDRLE
+1281 KEAEIQELGDRME
-1294 LRARELKSQETIL
+1294 LRARELKSQETTL
-1307 KTQGANLK
+1307 KTQAANLK

-1335 AGVMQERDG
+1335 PGVMQERDG
-1344 LRGDLERVEG
+1344 LREDLERVEG
-1354 QRDRAS
+1354 ERDRAR

-1366 REDRTKA
+1366 REERTNA
-1373 REELERMREERDR
+1373 REELERMREERDKAREESRRMKEERDR

-1426 ERKKEKDSEAAPSA
+1426 RKKEKDCEAAPSA
-1440 GREKVLHVEHLKEPP
+1440 GQEKVLHVEHLKEP

-1504 AQALSSSSQYPNTTT
+1504 AQAQSSSSQYPNTTS

-1582 RLAADRKVT
+1582 RLADDRKVT

-1601 VSNGH
+1601 ASNGH

-1678 GPSWAPHST
+1678 GPSWAWAPHST
-1687 STQPRDSEDLLNSR
+1687 STPLRDSEDLLNSR

>member
-290 QQDSLR
+290 Q
-296 GRHLLSSPPRGGSRD
+296 
-311 CSSAAGV
+311 
-318 CPPTPDPQPGK
+318 
-329 TRDSGEE
+329 
-336 EEDYEEGWGEDRES
+336 
-350 VAEEGGGEEE
+350 
-360 NQKEVGQAS
+360 
-369 EKKKEGEGKDVE
+369 
-381 AEVSEE
+381 
-387 VECEAKLDEGEE
+387 
-399 ESDEV
+399 
-404 IKRCVKSEDGEEDET
+404 
-419 GDVVEENVNKNEE
+419 
-432 GSDEMMERYLGEQEE
+432 
-447 SDEVVERCVTNEELE
+447 
-462 VGHAKKVEDCNE
+462 
-474 LVESSVK
+474 
-481 SEEEPKADERDT
+481 
-493 KSEEAGEEK
+493 
-502 EWEQEEESD
+502 
-511 EVVERCMKE
+511 
-520 MEGGDVEESEIVGE
+520 
-534 RYFKR
+534 
-539 KHVERKEET
+539 
-548 VRESIEEED
+548 
-557 EAKGDEDS
+557 
-565 DEVVER
+565 
-571 WLKEEAEEGEREV
+571 
-584 VERCVKSEEEV
+584 
-595 EDEGKEEAEEGER
+595 
-608 EVVER
+608 
-613 SVKSEEVEEEVGKEE
+613 
-628 ADEGESEVVERCVKS
+628 
-643 EEEVEDEG
+643 
-651 KEEAEEG
+651 
-658 ESEVLER
+658 
-665 SVKSEEVEEEVG
+665 
-677 KEEADE
+677 
-683 GESEVV
+683 
-689 ERCVKSEEEV
+689 
-699 EDEEAEEGES
+699 
-709 EVVERSVKS
+709 
-718 EEGEES
+718 
-724 DKVFERCSLS
+724 
-734 EKQAREGEESSEEEE
+734 
-749 VEGCVKSERKEKEG
+749 
-763 DRLEEDRDEVVENC
+763 
-777 IQIVQASPK
+777 
-786 PKTSTSSEEVIE
+786 
-798 RLEQQTVQ
+798 
-806 AKSLGKKKLA
+806 
-816 DLKRSDKMEVYVGK
+816 
-830 KKNVPKQSPLPAEQ
+830 Q

>member
-290 QQDSLR
+290 QQ
-296 GRHLLSSPPRGGSRD
+296 
-311 CSSAAGV
+311 
-318 CPPTPDPQPGK
+318 
-329 TRDSGEE
+329 
-336 EEDYEEGWGEDRES
+336 
-350 VAEEGGGEEE
+350 
-360 NQKEVGQAS
+360 
-369 EKKKEGEGKDVE
+369 
-381 AEVSEE
+381 
-387 VECEAKLDEGEE
+387 
-399 ESDEV
+399 
-404 IKRCVKSEDGEEDET
+404 
-419 GDVVEENVNKNEE
+419 
-432 GSDEMMERYLGEQEE
+432 
-447 SDEVVERCVTNEELE
+447 
-462 VGHAKKVEDCNE
+462 
-474 LVESSVK
+474 
-481 SEEEPKADERDT
+481 
-493 KSEEAGEEK
+493 
-502 EWEQEEESD
+502 
-511 EVVERCMKE
+511 
-520 MEGGDVEESEIVGE
+520 
-534 RYFKR
+534 
-539 KHVERKEET
+539 
-548 VRESIEEED
+548 
-557 EAKGDEDS
+557 
-565 DEVVER
+565 
-571 WLKEEAEEGEREV
+571 
-584 VERCVKSEEEV
+584 
-595 EDEGKEEAEEGER
+595 
-608 EVVER
+608 
-613 SVKSEEVEEEVGKEE
+613 
-628 ADEGESEVVERCVKS
+628 
-643 EEEVEDEG
+643 
-651 KEEAEEG
+651 
-658 ESEVLER
+658 
-665 SVKSEEVEEEVG
+665 
-677 KEEADE
+677 
-683 GESEVV
+683 
-689 ERCVKSEEEV
+689 
-699 EDEEAEEGES
+699 
-709 EVVERSVKS
+709 
-718 EEGEES
+718 
-724 DKVFERCSLS
+724 
-734 EKQAREGEESSEEEE
+734 
-749 VEGCVKSERKEKEG
+749 
-763 DRLEEDRDEVVENC
+763 
-777 IQIVQASPK
+777 
-786 PKTSTSSEEVIE
+786 
-798 RLEQQTVQ
+798 
-806 AKSLGKKKLA
+806 
-816 DLKRSDKMEVYVGK
+816 
-830 KKNVPKQSPLPAEQ
+830 Q

-1533 VREASDVEEL
+1533 EASDVEEL

>member
-24 IPSQQEIHEYARE
+24 IPSEQEIHEYARE

-103 RAGTQPHGPP
+103 RVGTQPHGPP
-113 TTAAK
+113 ITAAK
-118 KEKKNKKD
+118 KEKKKKKD

-136 QELLKPPGPLS
+136 QELLRPPGPLS
-147 LTFGPLQAPLGS
+147 LTLGPLQAP

-187 KTPLGGPLSSLGSSL
+187 KSPLGGPLSSLGSSL

-212 FSPPGFEDE
+212 FSPPGFEYD

-236 TRLLQNLHLD
+236 ARLLQNLHLD

-263 LAPPEEKTEAELQDL
+263 VAPPEGKTEAELRDL

-290 QQDSLR
+290 QQ
-296 GRHLLSSPPRGGSRD
+296 
-311 CSSAAGV
+311 
-318 CPPTPDPQPGK
+318 
-329 TRDSGEE
+329 
-336 EEDYEEGWGEDRES
+336 
-350 VAEEGGGEEE
+350 
-360 NQKEVGQAS
+360 
-369 EKKKEGEGKDVE
+369 
-381 AEVSEE
+381 
-387 VECEAKLDEGEE
+387 
-399 ESDEV
+399 
-404 IKRCVKSEDGEEDET
+404 
-419 GDVVEENVNKNEE
+419 
-432 GSDEMMERYLGEQEE
+432 
-447 SDEVVERCVTNEELE
+447 
-462 VGHAKKVEDCNE
+462 
-474 LVESSVK
+474 
-481 SEEEPKADERDT
+481 
-493 KSEEAGEEK
+493 
-502 EWEQEEESD
+502 
-511 EVVERCMKE
+511 
-520 MEGGDVEESEIVGE
+520 
-534 RYFKR
+534 
-539 KHVERKEET
+539 
-548 VRESIEEED
+548 
-557 EAKGDEDS
+557 
-565 DEVVER
+565 
-571 WLKEEAEEGEREV
+571 
-584 VERCVKSEEEV
+584 
-595 EDEGKEEAEEGER
+595 
-608 EVVER
+608 
-613 SVKSEEVEEEVGKEE
+613 
-628 ADEGESEVVERCVKS
+628 
-643 EEEVEDEG
+643 
-651 KEEAEEG
+651 
-658 ESEVLER
+658 
-665 SVKSEEVEEEVG
+665 
-677 KEEADE
+677 
-683 GESEVV
+683 
-689 ERCVKSEEEV
+689 
-699 EDEEAEEGES
+699 
-709 EVVERSVKS
+709 
-718 EEGEES
+718 
-724 DKVFERCSLS
+724 
-734 EKQAREGEESSEEEE
+734 
-749 VEGCVKSERKEKEG
+749 
-763 DRLEEDRDEVVENC
+763 
-777 IQIVQASPK
+777 
-786 PKTSTSSEEVIE
+786 
-798 RLEQQTVQ
+798 
-806 AKSLGKKKLA
+806 
-816 DLKRSDKMEVYVGK
+816 
-830 KKNVPKQSPLPAEQ
+830 Q

-862 SGFGSKL
+862 SGFGSRL
-869 SEKVLALKDLSPAV
+869 SEKVLDLKDLSPAV

-957 TSLGVPGVQRPD
+957 TSASLGVPGVQRPD
-969 TSRGRLVRSPHTQ
+969 TSRGRLVRSPHAH

-989 QGEDSRRAQEEEREK
+989 QGEDSRWAQEEEREK
-1004 ERRETERE
+1004 ERRETERK

-1022 ERQEKVRLLQEELRR
+1022 ERQEKVRLLQEELSR
-1037 EEEEEEERRLKE
+1037 EEEEEEQRLKE
-1049 ESEERVRSLRERL
+1049 ESKERVRSLRERL

-1069 ESRRSVE
+1069 ESRLSVE

-1101 EGEAMLR
+1101 EGEVMLR

-1114 EAETEAERER
+1114 EAERER
-1124 IEAQRRRDLERL
+1124 IESQRRRDLERL

-1218 DHHRELSSIKESH
+1218 DHHRELSSIRESH

-1281 KEVEIQELGDRLE
+1281 KEAEIQELGDRLE
-1294 LRARELKSQETIL
+1294 LRARELKSQETTL
-1307 KTQGANLK
+1307 KTQAANLK

-1335 AGVMQERDG
+1335 PGVMQERDG
-1344 LRGDLERVEG
+1344 LREDLERVEG
-1354 QRDRAS
+1354 ERDRAR

-1366 REDRTKA
+1366 REERTNT
-1373 REELERMREERDR
+1373 REELERMREERDKAREESKRIKEERDR

-1426 ERKKEKDSEAAPSA
+1426 RKKEKDCEAAPSA
-1440 GREKVLHVEHLKEPP
+1440 GREKVLHVEHLKEP

-1504 AQALSSSSQYPNTTT
+1504 AQAQSSSSQYANTTS

-1533 VREASDVEEL
+1533 EASDVEEL

-1569 EEVSHHHY
+1569 EELSLAQVSHHHY

-1687 STQPRDSEDLLNSR
+1687 STPLRDSEDLLNSR